1 VSRSPLASGSA
12 LSTRE
17 TEVVQL
23 VAAGLTNDQIAA
35 RLGIARRTVETQV
48 AAASAKLGARTRS
61 QLVALAQRAGR
72 S

>member
-1 VSRSPLASGSA
+1 LSGTA
-12 LSTRE
+12 LSARE
-17 TEVVQL
+17 SEVAQL

-61 QLVALAQRAGR
+61 QLAALAEQLR